1 MKPDELRKAAK
12 LAPRRTCRDAP
23 VGYSRLMASHD
34 DGRVGRLG
42 AGPARA
48 SRTREPEVREVDGV
62 AVLVAGPEAA
72 RVADVFA
79 ALVPRLSASDRRSL
93 GALVLVEVD
102 PAAERNQRLLEG
114 NWAFSTYVL
123 GTNTIL
129 LRREVGYLSD
139 GALAFLVAHETA
151 HLVHY
156 GRGDLHHLEEEAE
169 RLAASWGG
177 PTVGETWREFRDSWA
192 RVPVGER
199 GGIPAWSES
208 PKALS

>member
-1 MKPDELRKAAK
+1 
-12 LAPRRTCRDAP
+12 
-23 VGYSRLMASHD
+23 MASHD

-48 SRTREPEVREVDGV
+48 SRTREPEVRGVDGV

-102 PAAERNQRLLEG
+102 PAAERKQRLLEG

-156 GRGDLHHLEEEAE
+156 GRGELHHEEAAAE
-169 RLAASWGG
+169 RLAASWAG
-177 PTVGETWREFRDSWA
+177 PTIEETWRAFRDNWIH
-192 RVPVGER
+192 VPPAER
-199 GGIPAWSES
+199 DGIPAWGES
-208 PKALS
+208 DEFVSRGTS